1 VRILIQLDYLADRTS
16 SVIACSTT
24 IPAPPSPPTTPVKST
39 FPSSPSSPGLPSLE
53 TFIAVVC
60 EQSNVQVSTI
70 LATMVYL
77 ERLRHRLPK
86 VAKGM
91 PCTRHRVFLATLI
104 VAAKYSNDSSPKNK
118 HWCRYAQM
126 FSQAEINLME
136 KQLLFLLDY
145 DLGIKEEEIIENFRP
160 FLDQYSFESPV
171 MASTST
177 IATPPATPVNVR
189 QPSTSTGTKRHQRVA
204 SRGQETFV
212 APPLDRSGSSSSL
225 ESDEG
230 MGMPLTPKSSS
241 PPTPPRGVNGKRS
254 VSHAHAQPQSQQK
267 QYAIPRSTSISST
280 MDQIPISHLD
290 PAYVQLQ
297 KQQSQMASSAT
308 SNGFLGRFLR
318 SADKRK
324 AIPKSRLEQEEEQAI
339 AALSWN
345 AV

>member
-1 VRILIQLDYLADRTS
+1 
-16 SVIACSTT
+16 
-24 IPAPPSPPTTPVKST
+24 
-39 FPSSPSSPGLPSLE
+39 
-53 TFIAVVC
+53 
-60 EQSNVQVSTI
+60 
-70 LATMVYL
+70 MVYL

-160 FLDQYSFESPV
+160 FLDQYEFESPV

-177 IATPPATPVNVR
+177 MATPPPITPVTPVR
-189 QPSTSTGTKRHQRVA
+189 QPSAATANSARRQQRIS
-204 SRGQETFV
+204 SRGQETYV

-225 ESDEG
+225 ESDDS
-230 MGMPLTPKSSS
+230 MPQTPTQSS
-241 PPTPPRGVNGKRS
+241 PDTPPRASAVAGKRS
-254 VSHAHAQPQSQQK
+254 VSVAQSKPQHVS
-267 QYAIPRSTSISST
+267 IPRSSSIASI
-280 MDQIPISHLD
+280 DPVSHLD
-290 PAYVQLQ
+290 PAYNQYQAQAQV
-297 KQQSQMASSAT
+297 KAAMASSAT

-318 SADKRK
+318 SGDKRK
-324 AIPKSRLEQEEEQAI
+324 AVSKSRMEEEEEQAI